1 MGTSGAR
8 KGYKIFSINTTIRNP
23 KRNTDFLI
31 AFKKFNGKLMDDN
44 NLYLYLFE
52 LVKKGIYQFTN
63 VSEAIKN
70 KIEADIELTPQEVIT
85 AIKDNPQATGLSGR
99 VMTQLRSLKDQGFLI
114 FKKSGKKYYITIS
127 KLGNELIENKI
138 DASIVYTKALIG
150 MHSNNPCRTS
160 LLNKSIPFLN
170 TIFVINDV
178 NKKWKEKS

>member
-31 AFKKFNGKLMDDN
+31 AFKKFDGQLMDDN

-52 LVKKGIYQFTN
+52 LVKKGIYQITN
-63 VSEAIKN
+63 VSETIKN
-70 KIEADIELTPQEVIT
+70 KIESDIELSPQEEIT

-99 VMTQLRSLKDQGFLI
+99 VMTQLRSLKDQGFFI

-127 KLGNELIENKI
+127 KLGNDLIENKI
-138 DASIVYTKALIG
+138 DASIIYTKAQIG

-160 LLNKSIPFLN
+160 LLNESIPL
-170 TIFVINDV
+170 
-178 NKKWKEKS
+178 

>member
-31 AFKKFNGKLMDDN
+31 SFQKFDGKLMDDN

-63 VSEAIKN
+63 VSEIIKN
-70 KIEADIELTPQEVIT
+70 KIESDIELTPQEVIT

-114 FKKSGKKYYITIS
+114 FKK
-127 KLGNELIENKI
+127 
-138 DASIVYTKALIG
+138 
-150 MHSNNPCRTS
+150 
-160 LLNKSIPFLN
+160 
-170 TIFVINDV
+170 
-178 NKKWKEKS
+178 